1 MVSFFGWH
9 FWTTFWH
16 LIFDLFWHF
25 CHFLTIFLILLR
37 SGGSFLD
44 RFLVIFLSFFGHFLV
59 IFWSF
64 LVVFDTFLTPF
75 FTTFWHLFG
84 TFRTFLA
91 VFLES
96 RFWKGVDFDP
106 IFAILDPRMSFFV
119 KNDVFSKNVIF
130 GIFCH
135 FLTFFHFL
143 KFDPMNCSWFFVHFS
158 VFSKNAIFCKNGH
171 FLGGVR
177 GPPYSFLRFL
187 TFFCTS
193 AHQKYRFF
201 SRFFTF
207 LNYPRSPGAIQAWIL
222 QKRTFLKCR
231 QKHVHF
237 WMSDFGRTTHVSF
250 LSILSDFGSI
260 FDPPFSVF
268 HFFLLLLRAV
278 HANSHFFV
286 EKNAIFFRVFWRFL
300 TIF

>member
-1 MVSFFGWH
+1 MGVLKRGQNGVFGA
-9 FWTTFWH
+9 
-16 LIFDLFWHF
+16 
-25 CHFLTIFLILLR
+25 FLGR
-37 SGGSFLD
+37 
-44 RFLVIFLSFFGHFLV
+44 
-59 IFWSF
+59 
-64 LVVFDTFLTPF
+64 FLTPF
-75 FTTFWHLFG
+75 LTPFWHFPYVFGSLFG
-84 TFRTFLA
+84 DTWFLGGPKWTP
-91 VFLES
+91 FLD
-96 RFWKGVDFDP
+96 GV
-106 IFAILDPRMSFFV
+106 SFFV

-193 AHQKYRFF
+193 APQKYRFF

-207 LNYPRSPGAIQAWIL
+207 WNHPHMALTFASWIWR
-222 QKRTFLKCR
+222 KRTFLKSC

-237 WMSDFGRTTHVSF
+237 GMSDFGRTTHVSF

-260 FDPPFSVF
+260 FEPPFSVF
-268 HFFLLLLRAV
+268 HFFLLLLRVV